1 MALPPHHELVERLAR
16 ALPAR
21 SRAVL
26 ELDGVR
32 RAAVAVLLVNRGGI
46 THVPFTVRSSALVEH
61 AGQVSLPGG
70 RPSPED
76 ASLTETAL
84 RETFEELGVPPAS
97 LRVLGPFDDVVT
109 STGYAITPV
118 IAAAMSPPSYL
129 ANPAEVAEV
138 FEVPLSLF
146 GDPAAA
152 ELLGTRDFRGIRYPM
167 RSYSFEG
174 RRIWGATARV
184 LETLLGG
191 LRSEMVLEE
200 EDR

>member
-1 MALPPHHELVERLAR
+1 VVLPAHHELVERLGL

-32 RAAVAVLLVNRGGI
+32 RAAVAVLLVDRGGI
-46 THVPFTVRSSALVEH
+46 THVPFTLRSTALIEH

-97 LRVLGPFDDVVT
+97 LRVLGPFDDVIT

-118 IAAAMSPPSYL
+118 IAAAASPPIYV
-129 ANPAEVAEV
+129 ANPSEVAEV

-146 GDPAAA
+146 ADPAAA
-152 ELLGTRDFRGIRYPM
+152 ELLGTRDYRGIRYQM
-167 RSYSFEG
+167 RAYSFEG

-184 LETLLGG
+184 LEQLLGR
-191 LRSEMVLEE
+191 LLPEMVLEE
-200 EDR
+200 